1 MNTSALAKRWR
12 HISRGRP
19 GERHRRVRK
28 GVTARWR
35 PRPIAVTLSAA
46 IAVVAVV
53 VVALFVWGRGPSPA
67 GPVTFPTPTVAHPQA
82 KSLVSPFTGE
92 PVKSLD
98 RVLAVKIDN
107 VVDAR
112 PPTGLTKADIVYL
125 IPVEGG
131 LSRIFAVFSSH
142 VPPVIGPVRSTREDD
157 IELLRQFG
165 RPAFAYSGAQ
175 SHLLPVVH
183 RARIVDL
190 YAGRVAG
197 YFRDASRV
205 MPHNL
210 YANTRQLLA
219 QARGASKARDI
230 GFRFGPPPAG
240 GRPTRSL
247 SVAYPAAS
255 FGFVWSASR
264 SRWLIAMDGSPAMST
279 EHGQL
284 SSPTVVIQYT
294 KVRTSRFLE
303 QGARPP
309 YAVSTGSGTAVMLR
323 DGKAYRGHWS
333 RPTADGGTTF
343 TTASGQPMTFARGP
357 VWIVLIAA
365 H

>member
-1 MNTSALAKRWR
+1 MTMWHPRS
-12 HISRGRP
+12 I
-19 GERHRRVRK
+19 
-28 GVTARWR
+28 AR
-35 PRPIAVTLSAA
+35 TLSAA

-53 VVALFVWGRGPSPA
+53 VAAMFAGGRGPSPVK
-67 GPVTFPTPTVAHPQA
+67 PVTSPTPTATHAQSKP
-82 KSLVSPFTGE
+82 LVSPFTGE
-92 PVKSLD
+92 PVKALGP
-98 RVLAVKIDN
+98 VLAVKIDN
-107 VVDAR
+107 VAEAR

-142 VPPVIGPVRSTREDD
+142 VPRVIGPVRSTREDD

-183 RARIVDL
+183 RARTADL

-210 YANTRQLLA
+210 YANAPQLLA
-219 QARGASKARDI
+219 QARGASKAHDI

-240 GRPTRSL
+240 GRPAHSL

-255 FGFVWSASR
+255 FGFRWSASR
-264 SRWLIAMDGSPAMST
+264 SRWLVSMDRSPAMST
-279 EHGQL
+279 EHRQL
-284 SSPTVVIQYT
+284 SAPTVVIQYT

-303 QGARPP
+303 EGARPP
-309 YAVSTGSGTAVMLR
+309 YAESTGSGTAVMLR
-323 DGKAYRGHWS
+323 GGKAYRGHWS
-333 RPTADGGTTF
+333 RPRADAGTTF

-357 VWIVLIAA
+357 VWVILIAA